1 MNTALLFEKKWLSL
15 SDLSMKELRLFII
28 ITLWQISS
36 LFLSYHFTR
45 KRSLKIVKIEK
56 INRQTMYKNAL
67 I

>member
-36 LFLSYHFTR
+36 LFLSYNFTK
-45 KRSLKIVKIEK
+45 KRPSKICKIEK
-56 INRQTMYKNAL
+56 INRQATYKNAL

>member
-36 LFLSYHFTR
+36 LFLSYHFTK
-45 KRSLKIVKIEK
+45 KRSSKICEIEK
-56 INRQTMYKNAL
+56 INRQTTCKNAL